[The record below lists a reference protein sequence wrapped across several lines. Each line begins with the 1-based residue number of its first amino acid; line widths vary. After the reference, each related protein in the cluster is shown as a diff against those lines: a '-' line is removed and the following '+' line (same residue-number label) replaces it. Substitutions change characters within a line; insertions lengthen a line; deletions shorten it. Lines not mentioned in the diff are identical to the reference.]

1 MLYVGSM
8 TCCSN
13 LRCTDAHCM
22 PNVWCLYCFSLCFD
36 NSANAPTETTHSFE
50 NPMTSPTVCF
60 TAWLLEMHGLADL
73 TSKKHMLQPCNF
85 SKLVPVSK
93 QRNLTTRSSVADY
106 LNSNT

>member
-1 MLYVGSM
+1 
-8 TCCSN
+8 
-13 LRCTDAHCM
+13 
-22 PNVWCLYCFSLCFD
+22 
-36 NSANAPTETTHSFE
+36 
-50 NPMTSPTVCF
+50 MTSPTVCF